1 METKPERAGLCKE
14 DPQVLQWPLS
24 PGLPDAIGSPPA
36 QRTEEVDAS
45 SSGSLKA
52 ESNSI
57 DSIRSTSLL
66 TQAGL
71 PLGLFYPP
79 MALRI
84 HPPTQPSLSLQG
96 QSSLLKVMILT
107 PCPQCLHCS
116 ALIHFVSLDLDVT
129 SSGSLPL
136 FAKVIGLLVTS
147 ALSIV
152 WLPIRN
158 ASRLYLGTGSFLG
171 AKDRACF
178 ICTCIPAA

>member
-1 METKPERAGLCKE
+1 MQGGSSGPPVA
-14 DPQVLQWPLS
+14 S
-24 PGLPDAIGSPPA
+24 FPGLPDAISSPPA
-36 QRTEEVDAS
+36 QRTEGVGAS

-71 PLGLFYPP
+71 PPASFIQLWVSESVPP
-79 MALRI
+79 A
-84 HPPTQPSLSLQG
+84 LSLPH
-96 QSSLLKVMILT
+96 QSSLLRVMILI
-107 PCPQCLHCS
+107 PCHQCLHCS
-116 ALIHFVSLDLDVT
+116 ALIHFVSLDLNVT

-147 ALSIV
+147 ALCGTV

-158 ASRLYLGTGSFLG
+158 ASKLCSSRSLGHTWASPPLNWKFLRG
-171 AKDRACF
+171 
-178 ICTCIPAA
+178 

>member
-1 METKPERAGLCKE
+1 MQGGSSGPPVA
-14 DPQVLQWPLS
+14 S
-24 PGLPDAIGSPPA
+24 FPGLPDAISSPPA
-36 QRTEEVDAS
+36 QRTEGVGAS

-71 PLGLFYPP
+71 PLASFIQVWLSESVPP
-79 MALRI
+79 A
-84 HPPTQPSLSLQG
+84 LSLPH
-96 QSSLLKVMILT
+96 QSSLLRVMILI

-116 ALIHFVSLDLDVT
+116 ALIHFVSLDLNVT

-147 ALSIV
+147 ALCGTV

-158 ASRLYLGTGSFLG
+158 ASQLCSSRSLGHTWASPPLNWKFLRG
-171 AKDRACF
+171 
-178 ICTCIPAA
+178 